1 MTLKCLNKYFFKKK
15 IQQYFKEMVSENIYA
30 KNIQNELKSKSYAQK
45 IHWAF
50 IAYESFH
57 FDERRI

>member
-1 MTLKCLNKYFFKKK
+1 
-15 IQQYFKEMVSENIYA
+15 MVSENIYA

-57 FDERRI
+57 FDERRIWKVISFW

>member
-1 MTLKCLNKYFFKKK
+1 
-15 IQQYFKEMVSENIYA
+15 
-30 KNIQNELKSKSYAQK
+30 LKSKSYAQK

-57 FDERRI
+57 FDERRIWKVISFW